1 MYVCRFKT
9 TAPQTKFDDGKLIK
23 SIHEHITSFWAFR
36 VRRSVK
42 KSTISGVFLHN
53 LVFLSLASN

>member
-23 SIHEHITSFWAFR
+23 SIHEHITSWHFE
-36 VRRSVK
+36 SDDQ
-42 KSTISGVFLHN
+42 
-53 LVFLSLASN
+53 